1 MFLYYDVINGKK
13 IISVISK
20 TKLDYLG
27 DNYIKKDK
35 VPESGI
41 LYLDDKDN
49 LIVEEVKE
57 EDLEAKAEDLK
68 KKVDSLE
75 GELKEVKKEAEELK
89 RDDLTE
95 RLTNIEVA
103 LSEMMGGGE

>member
-1 MFLYYDVINGKK
+1 MG
-13 IISVISK
+13 
-20 TKLDYLG
+20 
-27 DNYIKKDK
+27 
-35 VPESGI
+35 
-41 LYLDDKDN
+41 
-49 LIVEEVKE
+49 VKHRKHE
-57 EDLEAKAEDLK
+57 PVAKAEDLK

-103 LSEMMGGGE
+103 LSEIMGGGE

>member
-1 MFLYYDVINGKK
+1 MFLYYDVIDDKK
-13 IISVISK
+13 VISVISE

-27 DNYIKKDK
+27 DNFIEKDK

-49 LIVEEVKE
+49 LIVEKIKE
-57 EDLEAKAEDLK
+57 EDLEAKVKD
-68 KKVDSLE
+68 LE
-75 GELKEVKKEAEELK
+75 GQLKEAKQEVEELK
-89 RDDLTE
+89 KDDLTV

>member
-1 MFLYYDVINGKK
+1 MFLYYDLIDDKK
-13 IISVISK
+13 IISVISE

-27 DNYIKKDK
+27 DNFIVKDK

-57 EDLEAKAEDLK
+57 EDLEAKVKD
-68 KKVDSLE
+68 LE
-75 GELKEVKKEAEELK
+75 GQLKEAKLEVEELK
-89 RDDLTE
+89 KDDLTE